1 MGRGGFGSYGAG
13 LFEHRH
19 VTLRV
24 APAEVRR
31 VCNFVK
37 DQCAVEIARFGQNA
51 EDLEYDCG
59 LAFLH
64 APLRTLVLSNS
75 LVRPVQARG

>member
-19 VTLRV
+19 VALRV

-37 DQCAVEIARFGQNA
+37 DQCVVEIARFGQNS
-51 EDLEYDCG
+51 EDPEYDYG
-59 LAFLH
+59 LTFWH
-64 APLRTLVLSNS
+64 ASLPSLVLRDS
-75 LVRPVQARG
+75 LVRQV